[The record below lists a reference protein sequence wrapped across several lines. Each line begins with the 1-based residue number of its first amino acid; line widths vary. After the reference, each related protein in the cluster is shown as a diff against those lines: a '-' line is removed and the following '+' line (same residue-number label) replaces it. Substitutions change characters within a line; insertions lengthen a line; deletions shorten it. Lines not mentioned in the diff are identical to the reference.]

1 MTIRC
6 LSGIIRWITPLVN
19 SDQGQA
25 EKGPSPKEEEP
36 RPGPQVLLLAGS
48 YTAGEVAMVA
58 GLAPLMLVPP
68 LLLCCVL
75 VVGSRKPQQTH
86 LNLK

>member
-1 MTIRC
+1 
-6 LSGIIRWITPLVN
+6 
-19 SDQGQA
+19 
-25 EKGPSPKEEEP
+25 
-36 RPGPQVLLLAGS
+36 
-48 YTAGEVAMVA
+48 MVA